1 MAKTVMNKSVLC
13 ELELKKGF
21 NYCTFVLLYNDR
33 ISFIFLLVI
42 KSVEFMPFSTNVFF
56 KKNCQYFAC
65 FKTVAVNSP
74 I

>member
-56 KKNCQYFAC
+56 KK
-65 FKTVAVNSP
+65 KLP
-74 I
+74 IFCLFQDCSS